1 MPPDIRT
8 GPMTLA
14 AGMPPGRASGLTPAG
29 PPGSD
34 PLAAL
39 FASLLAHSDG
49 PPPAMGVAA
58 PSSPKVALKPNSLS
72 PPGLVP
78 AKDKAQENKPG
89 TAPLIPPPLLTPLQ
103 MRPFQMTPLLPPTA
117 GMTVGQKT
125 TEQKTTE
132 KTMDTS
138 LVPTSPSKK
147 ASEIGGELP
156 LQDTRIAVS
165 GAVALFPILQIAS
178 LTPPVVPLAAPSQP
192 TLASPLPPLQG
203 APVAVGTLAMLP
215 MLPMLPQV
223 MSVAAV
229 QAPPALPLK
238 VVTRGVTMAKELTVT
253 DGLTAMDGKA
263 ATDGKTATDG
273 EMLMVG
279 RTSKTGLKSAVVSAD
294 TITRS
299 QSASAKTLPADLGL
313 QVIGRRSERRV
324 ENVGHDALPALSIPV
339 PAQVE
344 AARTE
349 AKPLSAAD
357 RAEVIRQAADG
368 VGALP
373 LPAKAGTS
381 EQMTLQLHPKE
392 WGQLQVSV
400 TVAPGPTAGAA
411 QTVTAHIVAQNPQV
425 KAALENQSG
434 DLRQA
439 LREAGLHLDKISV
452 TVQRMEAGAQAG
464 MAASGGRHEA
474 GHGGADQ
481 GRAGQ
486 GMDGAFEEM
495 TPNQKTGMSGE
506 TRMLETTRT
515 SEGTRMSEGTGMSGA
530 LGNGMSSMA
539 SGGSSG
545 GRHGGESPPSYRGAY
560 ITPELED
567 AAPMETARRST
578 TGQIDMRA

>member
-1 MPPDIRT
+1 
-8 GPMTLA
+8 
-14 AGMPPGRASGLTPAG
+14 
-29 PPGSD
+29 
-34 PLAAL
+34 
-39 FASLLAHSDG
+39 
-49 PPPAMGVAA
+49 
-58 PSSPKVALKPNSLS
+58 
-72 PPGLVP
+72 
-78 AKDKAQENKPG
+78 
-89 TAPLIPPPLLTPLQ
+89 
-103 MRPFQMTPLLPPTA
+103 
-117 GMTVGQKT
+117 
-125 TEQKTTE
+125 
-132 KTMDTS
+132 
-138 LVPTSPSKK
+138 
-147 ASEIGGELP
+147 
-156 LQDTRIAVS
+156 
-165 GAVALFPILQIAS
+165 
-178 LTPPVVPLAAPSQP
+178 
-192 TLASPLPPLQG
+192 
-203 APVAVGTLAMLP
+203 
-215 MLPMLPQV
+215 
-223 MSVAAV
+223 
-229 QAPPALPLK
+229 
-238 VVTRGVTMAKELTVT
+238 
-253 DGLTAMDGKA
+253 
-263 ATDGKTATDG
+263 
-273 EMLMVG
+273 MLMVG
-279 RTSKTGLKSAVVSAD
+279 WTSKTGLKSAVVSAD

-299 QSASAKTLPADLGL
+299 QPAPAKTLPADLGL

-339 PAQVE
+339 PAQAE

-357 RAEVIRQAADG
+357 RAEVIRQAVDG

-392 WGQLQVSV
+392 WGHLQVSV
-400 TVAPGPTAGAA
+400 MVAPGPTAGAA

-474 GHGGADQ
+474 SHGGADQ

-515 SEGTRMSEGTGMSGA
+515 SEGTRMSEGTGMS
-530 LGNGMSSMA
+530 SMA